1 MTDFEKLMELLQVP
15 QDKWEELFVEL
26 VQGNLTL
33 SMFFNWDGSIEWGT
47 L

>member
-15 QDKWEELFVEL
+15 QDKREELFVEL
-26 VQGNLTL
+26 VRRNLTL
-33 SMFFNWDGSIEWGT
+33 SILFKWDGSIEWGT

>member
-15 QDKWEELFVEL
+15 QDKREELFEEL
-26 VQGNLTL
+26 VRRNLTL
-33 SMFFNWDGSIEWGT
+33 SILFKWDGSIEWGT

>member
-15 QDKWEELFVEL
+15 RDKWEFFFTEL
-26 VQGNLTL
+26 VQQNLTL
-33 SMFFNWDGSIEWGT
+33 ALSFNWDGTIEWDT

>member
-15 QDKWEELFVEL
+15 QDKRKDLFEELARE
-26 VQGNLTL
+26 NLTL
-33 SMFFNWDGSIEWGT
+33 VLSFNWDGTIEWGT

>member
-15 QDKWEELFVEL
+15 QDKRKDLFEEL
-26 VQGNLTL
+26 VQQNLTL
-33 SMFFNWDGSIEWGT
+33 ALSFNRNGTIEWGT

>member
-15 QDKWEELFVEL
+15 QDKREELFEEL
-26 VQGNLTL
+26 VRGNLTL
-33 SMFFNWDGSIEWGT
+33 SMLFNWDGSIEWGT